1 MFALFLRGD
10 QRVGKCDDE
19 VGHERGS
26 VSGNV
31 NSTRCDAGQIADFC
45 CKQCTWNYTGGRGV
59 GHAFTKQNLAMVW
72 DYAET
77 NPFNPNGASWPAA
90 IADIPCSLAIAAES
104 ASRAA
109 LVRRGSATELP
120 WTGAMFDAVL
130 TDPPYYDNV
139 PYADVS
145 DFFYVWLK
153 RSVGHFMPSI
163 LAAISLRRNKK
174 QLHSASARWRYGEG
188 ND

>member
-1 MFALFLRGD
+1 MFVKPL
-10 QRVGKCDDE
+10 QR
-19 VGHERGS
+19 
-26 VSGNV
+26 N
-31 NSTRCDAGQIADFC
+31 Q
-45 CKQCTWNYTGGRGV
+45 
-59 GHAFTKQNLAMVW
+59 
-72 DYAET
+72 
-77 NPFNPNGASWPAA
+77 
-90 IADIPCSLAIAAES
+90 

-153 RSVGHFMPSI
+153 RSVGHLHASI

-174 QLHSASARWRYGEG
+174 QLHSALGTVEIWRRQRLTTRMQCC
-188 ND
+188 NA